1 MRRGHICEVRARARE
16 GGTNRQV
23 DGEQQRVGLRRE
35 LVEADT
41 DRDVAADVAVALR
54 AQVERRAR
62 RRAVGMGERAKDL
75 SQLGRL
81 RRRRAWVLARGAAG
95 AREGSASAPC

>member
-81 RRRRAWVLARGAAG
+81 RRRRA
-95 AREGSASAPC
+95 